1 MASSLPPSSPP
12 AAQLLTPGRL
22 GAGALAASARAAA
35 LKYSA
40 SGRFLFQRQ
49 GHVLRVLHA
58 RNGQLLHECVRADAG
73 ERSDATAMALHP
85 HNALQLLVAY
95 ADGKILVWDFVEE
108 KVLQELDARAPVL
121 WMESSVATPSML
133 MLVVSNAG
141 ADKPQAEADKDG
153 EKPQQQAIEET
164 ELLSNWALVEFNMK
178 KKRRGRTLLQHKK
191 LPFHT
196 AAMQSYR
203 GVQGDDAET
212 FQGDYVVVAAA
223 AKVFAVR
230 VRREAESSAAVSR
243 AFTLQKLTHLRDVT
257 CVAVNPRMPEFALGD
272 QLGQM
277 FRYLDD
283 ASGVV
288 ASTAKMH
295 WHSHAVQSLTYSS
308 DGKFLFSGG
317 EECVLVSWNL
327 ESGRRAYLPRRSS
340 AITTIAT
347 TNPNVTDEAE
357 STATGGIYAVAL
369 GDNVLF
375 QYNAITR
382 EEEWHALGLARS
394 GAGANRTL
402 PSRHMDFDPVSMAL
416 PLNGV
421 STAGVL
427 QFYDAYKD
435 RVLQSVVLTERNQVT
450 RTENEEIPRVIAE
463 HVRFSSNGHDMVTL
477 HTNVYDDDEEEEED
491 KEKEEQALR
500 FWKRR
505 ADGSFVVNTAIDA
518 PHGSAHVTCVAYSPS
533 PFEECVATCDVRG
546 EFKIWKQVRE
556 VRDATTHSSNP
567 TTIMWHC
574 QSVVKFRDARITAVA
589 FASDGSLLAVAYGH
603 LLTLWDVST
612 NALKQVISSA
622 DGQVIRDVT
631 FTGRASPFVVLTTS
645 TQVQVW
651 NLLRLEL
658 WWRYDVPEN
667 AAFVSADAQR
677 ERFMVW
683 LRMSGSP
690 VDDKETSLTRHVALV
705 FAPESPAPVAV
716 APLDVGKAAVWSAAL
731 HPKNGDVVVLDSASN
746 VWRVAGVL
754 GDDTVA
760 EEEDEAEA
768 DEPEETNALAALYK
782 ASTSSAQRHNK
793 AARKSNAARKAN
805 GGESASSALFEA
817 PAHVLPS
824 MTALYR
830 SFMDTMLP
838 KSHQTIDGDGDDAN
852 ASVGQQADKRTKK
865 KQQKKRKKQQQ
876 QQQQQADSADTIGDD
891 ADGQRREKRA
901 KQLVEKEL
909 ANQALQQQTYSKL
922 LEAFRKN
929 RQGVKSQ

>member
-1 MASSLPPSSPP
+1 
-12 AAQLLTPGRL
+12 
-22 GAGALAASARAAA
+22 
-35 LKYSA
+35 
-40 SGRFLFQRQ
+40 
-49 GHVLRVLHA
+49 
-58 RNGQLLHECVRADAG
+58 
-73 ERSDATAMALHP
+73 
-85 HNALQLLVAY
+85 
-95 ADGKILVWDFVEE
+95 
-108 KVLQELDARAPVL
+108 
-121 WMESSVATPSML
+121 
-133 MLVVSNAG
+133 
-141 ADKPQAEADKDG
+141 
-153 EKPQQQAIEET
+153 
-164 ELLSNWALVEFNMK
+164 
-178 KKRRGRTLLQHKK
+178 
-191 LPFHT
+191 
-196 AAMQSYR
+196 
-203 GVQGDDAET
+203 
-212 FQGDYVVVAAA
+212 
-223 AKVFAVR
+223 
-230 VRREAESSAAVSR
+230 
-243 AFTLQKLTHLRDVT
+243 
-257 CVAVNPRMPEFALGD
+257 
-272 QLGQM
+272 
-277 FRYLDD
+277 
-283 ASGVV
+283 
-288 ASTAKMH
+288 
-295 WHSHAVQSLTYSS
+295 
-308 DGKFLFSGG
+308 
-317 EECVLVSWNL
+317 
-327 ESGRRAYLPRRSS
+327 
-340 AITTIAT
+340 
-347 TNPNVTDEAE
+347 
-357 STATGGIYAVAL
+357 
-369 GDNVLF
+369 
-375 QYNAITR
+375 
-382 EEEWHALGLARS
+382 
-394 GAGANRTL
+394 
-402 PSRHMDFDPVSMAL
+402 
-416 PLNGV
+416 
-421 STAGVL
+421 
-427 QFYDAYKD
+427 
-435 RVLQSVVLTERNQVT
+435 
-450 RTENEEIPRVIAE
+450 
-463 HVRFSSNGHDMVTL
+463 
-477 HTNVYDDDEEEEED
+477 VYDDDEEEEED